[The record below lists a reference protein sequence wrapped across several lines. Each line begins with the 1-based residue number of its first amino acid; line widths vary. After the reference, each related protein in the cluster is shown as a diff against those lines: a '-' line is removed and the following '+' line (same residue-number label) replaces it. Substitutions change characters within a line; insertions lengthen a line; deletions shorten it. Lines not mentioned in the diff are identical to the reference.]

1 MKISAGQKVGYY
13 VSYLSMDSAPNF
25 DWPLFNELHEIE
37 VKESP
42 EISVEAFLSLYEKVG
57 KNYEWTDQFLKG
69 KEEVGSFLE
78 HDSVKVFQLYF
89 DRSLA
94 GFFVLDF
101 RINKICDLSYFGL
114 IPDYLGNGL
123 GSYMIKYA
131 ILTAWNRDIKKMLV
145 NTNTLDHERALTL
158 YKKYGFQIIRVEK
171 HTRILFNDREATEG
185 IFLAK

>member
-25 DWPLFNELHEIE
+25 DWPSFNEINAIA

-42 EISVEAFLSLYEKVG
+42 DISVEAFLSLYEKVG
-57 KNYEWTDQFLKG
+57 KNYEWTDQFLKD
-69 KEEVGSFLE
+69 KEEVELFLQ
-78 HDSVKVFQLYF
+78 HGSVKVFQLYF

-114 IPDYLGNGL
+114 IPDYIGKGL
-123 GSYMIKYA
+123 GSYI
-131 ILTAWNRDIKKMLV
+131 
-145 NTNTLDHERALTL
+145 
-158 YKKYGFQIIRVEK
+158 
-171 HTRILFNDREATEG
+171 DR
-185 IFLAK
+185 KSVV

>member
-25 DWPLFNELHEIE
+25 DWPSFNEPHAIK

-42 EISVEAFLSLYEKVG
+42 CISVKAFLSLYEKVG

-69 KEEVGSFLE
+69 KEEVESFLGHE
-78 HDSVKVFQLYF
+78 SVKVFQLYF
-89 DRSLA
+89 DMSLA

-114 IPDYLGNGL
+114 IPDYIGNGL
-123 GSYMIKYA
+123 GSYMLKYA
-131 ILTAWNRDIKKMLV
+131 ILTAWNGDIKKMLV

-185 IFLAK
+185 ISLAK